1 MNTENKIQIDD
12 YVLNYSYHK
21 KDPHKPPRVILLRSP
36 HKKGLIWSFSIII
49 AYHVSRQC
57 KMKY

>member
-21 KDPHKPPRVILLRSP
+21 KDPHKPPRGDSAEESSQKGFNMELLHNYSLPRV
-36 HKKGLIWSFSIII
+36 
-49 AYHVSRQC
+49 AAV
-57 KMKY
+57 

>member
-21 KDPHKPPRVILLRSP
+21 KDPHEPPRVILLRSP
-36 HKKGLIWSFSIII
+36 HKKGLIWNFSIII
-49 AYHVSRQC
+49 AYHV
-57 KMKY
+57 

>member
-36 HKKGLIWSFSIII
+36 HKKGHNYSLPRV
-49 AYHVSRQC
+49 AAV
-57 KMKY
+57 

>member
-36 HKKGLIWSFSIII
+36 HRKGLIWSFSIII
-49 AYHVSRQC
+49 AYHV
-57 KMKY
+57 